1 MKSIDVCGIA
11 SAIVD
16 LFAGVSQEEF
26 EKLGL
31 EKGTMR
37 LVEPAEQLQLLDRV
51 GGPTLSGS
59 GMTKRMTNGGSVCNS
74 IFALA
79 QLGGKGALVSRLGD
93 DPYGVFFR
101 DECERLGIRL
111 SRELVPGGATG
122 VCVSIVT
129 PDAERT
135 MRTSLG
141 VAAGI
146 SRSDVQPPLVADA
159 RWLFVEGYLFAAA
172 DSVRSAVDAALEVAV
187 ANKTKI
193 AITCSEPWIVH
204 SFGEHLQRALEHAVL
219 VFANEEEAKALSGC
233 ADLIEA
239 GRVLHQRFPHVV
251 ITAGPRGALLWW
263 EGQEISVPAFE
274 CTPCDLTGAGDMF
287 AGAFLYGITHGLS
300 PYDAAHRANFLA
312 REVICQ
318 VGARLD
324 RDVRSLW
331 EGVTPAAQRLALV

>member
-1 MKSIDVCGIA
+1 MKNIDVCGIA

-16 LFAGVSQEEF
+16 LFAEVSQEEF
-26 EKLGL
+26 DKLGL

-37 LVEPAEQLQLLDRV
+37 LVEPTEQRQLLDRV
-51 GGPTLSGS
+51 GGPVQKGS
-59 GMTKRMTNGGSVCNS
+59 GITSRMTNGGSVCNS

-101 DECERLGIRL
+101 DECEQLGIRL
-111 SRELVPGGATG
+111 PGDLVPGGATG

-141 VAAGI
+141 VNAGM
-146 SRSDVQPPLVADA
+146 SDGDVHTPLVADA
-159 RWLFVEGYLFAAA
+159 RWLFVEGYLFAAT
-172 DSVRSAVDAALEVAV
+172 DSVRAGVDRALEVARTH
-187 ANKTKI
+187 ATKV
-193 AITCSEPWIVH
+193 AITCSEPWVVNA
-204 SFGEHLQRALEHAVL
+204 FGEHLNRALEHAVL
-219 VFANEEEAKALSGC
+219 VFANEDEAKALSGRT
-233 ADLIEA
+233 DLREA
-239 GRVLHQRFPHVV
+239 GRVLQQRFPHVA

-287 AGAFLYGITHGLS
+287 AGSFLYGITHGLS
-300 PYDAAHRANFLA
+300 PYDSAHRANFLA

-331 EGVTPAAQRLALV
+331 EGVSPSV